1 MAADLTAVKEKL
13 GRLPVE
19 WWIALVV
26 GLLHL
31 IVASRY
37 DFFRNELYFIVCGR
51 HPDFG
56 YVDQPPLVPLL
67 AAATQIFGENIW
79 LLRLPGV
86 IAAAGLVLI
95 TAAFARLLG
104 GNDRSAWLAGLSAGI
119 APALAA
125 LTSILTTSTLE
136 PIAWTALAFLLVK
149 GIFERN
155 GSAMIWAGVIAG
167 LSMEAKY
174 GIAFWMIGL
183 AVGLA
188 CTQAR
193 WVFVWQPF
201 WLALL
206 IGLALSAPSLVWQQV
221 HNWPFREVHT
231 NHLMTGAN
239 YTGTPLVF
247 VSQQILGVNPLL
259 APLWIIGLV
268 APFVRPELRPARF
281 LAIGFLVC
289 TAMVF
294 FSHGK
299 DYYLFPVYPVLFA
312 IGAAA
317 GARLP
322 RWGVVVWSGAATIA
336 FALSAPV
343 VLPIL
348 SPSSLAEYLAFT
360 HLAPRP
366 EEAAAVGA
374 PLTQI
379 FSDQL
384 GWRELER
391 QVAAV
396 YQSLSA
402 EERKRA
408 ALFAVNYG
416 EAAALDFYGA
426 ADGLP
431 PALCG
436 QNQYFLWGT
445 HGFDGDILVH
455 INGDP
460 ERWRRAFG
468 SVDVVAKFGAPFV
481 MPYESDRP
489 IFVAR
494 DLRVDFSRIWPRLKR
509 YE

>member
-1 MAADLTAVKEKL
+1 
-13 GRLPVE
+13 
-19 WWIALVV
+19 
-26 GLLHL
+26 
-31 IVASRY
+31 
-37 DFFRNELYFIVCGR
+37 
-51 HPDFG
+51 
-56 YVDQPPLVPLL
+56 
-67 AAATQIFGENIW
+67 
-79 LLRLPGV
+79 
-86 IAAAGLVLI
+86 
-95 TAAFARLLG
+95 
-104 GNDRSAWLAGLSAGI
+104 
-119 APALAA
+119 
-125 LTSILTTSTLE
+125 
-136 PIAWTALAFLLVK
+136 
-149 GIFERN
+149 
-155 GSAMIWAGVIAG
+155 
-167 LSMEAKY
+167 MEAKY
-174 GIAFWMIGL
+174 GVAFWMIGL

-193 WVFVWQPF
+193 WIFVWRPF

-206 IGLALSAPSLVWQQV
+206 IGLALAAPSLVWQQL

-231 NHLMTGAN
+231 RHLMTGAN
-239 YTGTPLVF
+239 FTGTPLAF
-247 VSQQILGVNPLL
+247 MFEQILGVNLLL

-268 APFVRPELRPARF
+268 APFVLGELRSARF
-281 LAIGFLVC
+281 LAIGFLACAGV
-289 TAMVF
+289 VF

-317 GARLP
+317 CARLP
-322 RWGVVVWSGAATIA
+322 QWGVAAWSAAATII

-348 SPSSLAEYLAFT
+348 SPSALANYLAFT

-379 FSDQL
+379 FSDQV
-384 GWRELER
+384 GWREFEK
-391 QVAAV
+391 QVVGV

-402 EERKRA
+402 EDRKRA
-408 ALFAVNYG
+408 AIYAVNYG

-445 HGFDGDILVH
+445 RGFNGDVLVH

-460 ERWRRAFG
+460 ERWRRAFA
-468 SVDVVAKFGAPFV
+468 SVDVATKFGGPFV
-481 MPYESDRP
+481 MPYENDRP
-489 IFVAR
+489 IFVGR
-494 DLRVDFSRIWPRLKR
+494 GLRVDFSRIWPRLKR